1 MDLAVKNRQP
11 NYYKQVTNIF
21 LHSSLSH
28 AYLVETNN
36 NDKNVVRDY
45 ILFLVK
51 KIYEGTYNE
60 KVTLPLE
67 KILHLVEKNEFP
79 DYVEIEPVNNQI
91 KKEQL
96 LNIKELFANKSVYG
110 TKQVYV
116 IYSASKMNASAANTI
131 LKFLEEPSADII
143 AILVTNNQYNVLD
156 TIRSRCQIISLQFE
170 SNLQVSFSEEMLAF
184 FDDIAK
190 RKETDLLLNFNI
202 YIKGIFKD
210 KEKAVESVKNALLYY
225 TNLLNISSNSKLEK
239 ENNLEELVLII
250 AVFEE
255 SLNKL
260 NYNVNMKL
268 WIDQLLLSL
277 MEV

>member
-190 RKETDLLLNFNI
+190 RKETHLLLNFNI

>member
-21 LHSSLSH
+21 LHNSLSH

-36 NDKNVVRDY
+36 NDKNVVRNY

-51 KIYEGTYNE
+51 KIYEGTYDE

-67 KILHLVEKNEFP
+67 KILYLVEKNEYP

-116 IYSASKMNASAANTI
+116 VYSTSKMNASAANTI
-131 LKFLEEPSADII
+131 LKFLEEPNEDII

-156 TIRSRCQIISLQFE
+156 TIRSRCQIISLRFE
-170 SNLQVSFSEEMLAF
+170 SNLQVAFSEDMLAF

-190 RKETDLLLNFNI
+190 RKENDLLLNFNI
-202 YIKGIFKD
+202 YIKEIFKD
-210 KEKAVESVKNALLYY
+210 KERTVESVKKALLYY
-225 TNLLNISSNSKLEK
+225 TNLLNISSNSKLKK
-239 ENNLEELVLII
+239 ENSLEELVSII